1 MIKNSVKEAIEA
13 IQTLSSKS
21 SLDFLESLSEMIAQ
35 TYAFGGKL
43 LIAGNGGSLCDAMH
57 FAEEL
62 TGFFRAPRPALPAIA
77 LADPGHMSCV
87 ANDLSFDAVFARG
100 IEAHGKREDL
110 FIALSTSGQSNNLVL
125 ALLKAKELGLKTA
138 AFLGRGG
145 GKTKGI
151 ADLEWIVPHFGHSD
165 RIQEVHMAAIHIVI
179 EKVEW
184 RVIKE
189 LGQIE
194 NLDER
199 DGAKD
204 RILHH

>member
-1 MIKNSVKEAIEA
+1 MIKNSAKEAIQA
-13 IQTLSSKS
+13 IQTLSSES
-21 SLDFLESLSEMIAQ
+21 SLDFLERLSEMIAQ
-35 TYAFGGKL
+35 TYALGGKL

-62 TGFFRAPRPALPAIA
+62 TGFFRAPRCALPAIA

-125 ALLKAKELGLKTA
+125 ALLKAKKLGLKTA

-179 EKVEW
+179 EQVES

-189 LGQIE
+189 SGQIE
-194 NLDER
+194 NLDRR
-199 DGAKD
+199 DEAKD